1 MAPATHSTF
10 ALLRP
15 RRRMMPPPAAPQ
27 PSKADLL
34 ADGWTF
40 HGVGSSSA
48 TDGAADKKQTPGAL
62 MLEGAHGDLAQEVC
76 ASGMLALPNVLAVME
91 ASRTNAAIQLQGC
104 RGMSM
109 LAEREETRQQLI
121 AKVERSIAWHSTCAC
136 ACACM
141 VCTPLRWRLAT
152 CMHGTECACVH
163 AHVWHAHLSG
173 RHRGGGGGDGGAP
186 YSDGG
191 AGVRLLGT
199 R

>member
-1 MAPATHSTF
+1 
-10 ALLRP
+10 
-15 RRRMMPPPAAPQ
+15 MMPPPAAPQ

-48 TDGAADKKQTPGAL
+48 TDGAADKKQMPGAL

-121 AKVERSIAWHSTCAC
+121 AKVHGTVRLSMAQCVCMCMCMYGMHTSQMETGRVHAWYRMCVCAC
-136 ACACM
+136 ARVAR
-141 VCTPLRWRLAT
+141 TSLRTASRRWRRRWRRTLQ
-152 CMHGTECACVH
+152 
-163 AHVWHAHLSG
+163 
-173 RHRGGGGGDGGAP
+173 
-186 YSDGG
+186 
-191 AGVRLLGT
+191 
-199 R
+199 

>member
-1 MAPATHSTF
+1 
-10 ALLRP
+10 
-15 RRRMMPPPAAPQ
+15 MMPPPAAPQ

-109 LAEREETRQQLI
+109 LAEREETRLQLI
-121 AKVERSIAWHSTCAC
+121 AKV
-136 ACACM
+136 
-141 VCTPLRWRLAT
+141 
-152 CMHGTECACVH
+152 HGT
-163 AHVWHAHLSG
+163 
-173 RHRGGGGGDGGAP
+173 
-186 YSDGG
+186 
-191 AGVRLLGT
+191 VRLSMA
-199 R
+199 